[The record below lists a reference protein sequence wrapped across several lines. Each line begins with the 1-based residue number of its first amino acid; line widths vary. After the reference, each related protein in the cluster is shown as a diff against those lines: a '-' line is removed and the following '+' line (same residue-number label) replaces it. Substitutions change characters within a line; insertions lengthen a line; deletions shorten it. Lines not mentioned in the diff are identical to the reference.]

1 MIFARLCSWQSTP
14 SELTRGPARVHA
26 HGTRT
31 RRHNS
36 TVRWQYRDASLLWLF
51 VPAYLVHI
59 GEEWVGGFPQWLGV
73 VVGRPLPAA
82 AFLIVNGVALVLLI
96 TGILAAI
103 REDRHGW
110 IVVTVATIV
119 LINTLVHAAGAALTG
134 SYSPGLISAV
144 VLYVPLGSLAMI
156 RAIDQASRAQ
166 LTRGIVTGVLIHAI
180 VFILAFTFA
189 RIGG

>member
-1 MIFARLCSWQSTP
+1 
-14 SELTRGPARVHA
+14 
-26 HGTRT
+26 
-31 RRHNS
+31 
-36 TVRWQYRDASLLWLF
+36 VRWQYRDASLLWLF

-119 LINTLVHAAGAALTG
+119 LINTLVHAAGAALTA